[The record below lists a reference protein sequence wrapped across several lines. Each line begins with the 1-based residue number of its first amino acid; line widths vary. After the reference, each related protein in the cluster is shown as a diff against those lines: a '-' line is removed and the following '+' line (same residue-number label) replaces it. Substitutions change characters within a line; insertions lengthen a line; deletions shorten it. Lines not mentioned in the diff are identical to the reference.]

1 MAARRQASAGR
12 VSRQTTVNRQTG
24 SNGYTS
30 ANRQMSSN
38 RQTHV
43 GRQTNRGPVQGDE
56 YMYGTAA
63 PKFKPQAV
71 PKPERTPRK
80 PAGSRSVRH
89 EHRIRRN
96 QERALYMDLPYVIM
110 LTIASVFTLYL
121 CINYL
126 HVQSS
131 ITARMHNIEQME
143 AKLEKLKAEN
153 DAMETSINTSIDLNK
168 IYEIATRELGMVY
181 AKKDQVLL
189 YDKTESE
196 YVRQYE
202 DIPEH

>member
-12 VSRQTTVNRQTG
+12 AHT
-24 SNGYTS
+24 
-30 ANRQMSSN
+30 
-38 RQTHV
+38 
-43 GRQTNRGPVQGDE
+43 QTNRRPAQRHD
-56 YMYGTAA
+56 YGSAA
-63 PKFKPQAV
+63 PQLKPQEAPRPQRPV
-71 PKPERTPRK
+71 RK
-80 PAGSRSVRH
+80 PAGSQSVRH
-89 EHRIRRN
+89 NHRIRRN

-126 HVQSS
+126 HLQSS
-131 ITARMHNIEQME
+131 ITARMHHIETME
-143 AKLEKLKAEN
+143 AHLEKLKAEN
-153 DAMETSINTSIDLNK
+153 DALETSINTSIDLNE
-168 IYEIATRELGMVY
+168 IYEIATKELGMVY

-202 DIPEH
+202 DIPEY